1 MKKSY
6 TFTWIGIVIC
16 LLGLSPVSYAQ
27 AIEITD
33 SAPFFEDF
41 NEISSSEENFG
52 LSGWTLKSGYA
63 TGSTATKWSVNTSS
77 SNACDGYSLKADD
90 ARATATAILVTPKL
104 SFASGRKAKISFF
117 MSRQSGTN
125 KPNEGFKIYVN
136 SIGDIYNYD
145 DDNKVIINGD
155 KTVTTLSEPILHA
168 KRHAGTEITETGMYE
183 MSVDIPSEMA
193 GQEFYVI
200 FEAIQEYG
208 NANYIDNI
216 KIELISEQPKLINE
230 TKNIDLGMVKA
241 GESASQEFILS
252 NEGINTL
259 NATLSVENGE
269 SSPFSVTPTTTDI
282 AFNEQKTITVSFSS
296 TEANSF
302 TGKLYIDSNG
312 GKDTIT
318 LSAETYPATAYYEN
332 FDASTNLPAE
342 WVVSYNEK
350 EIEYTVKNVDGTNV
364 LTSTASYSWGT
375 PSTIDTIYSPVIG
388 DKVSFEFKKNYLS
401 STFEAYIVTAEGN
414 QTAIDL
420 GEANTHWNAITV
432 ENVPEGSRIAFLMYN
447 AYLDNFIGFSHQKI
461 VKGIQLVKNSLNRP
475 SSGYTLYAGPD
486 KATQNTLQFAVK
498 NIGTQ
503 TVSADS
509 YNFTTQLVN
518 ENNTVAE
525 GVSYKTYIIN
535 GEDTTLYEDNVIPG
549 PEIAAGAETTIKG
562 YLLISSNDEKSKLSL
577 NVKVNNVENTHF
589 TQVKTGDNITIKP
602 NKGDA
607 SLSAINF
614 GLVNKATTLDYVI
627 KNNSNNGALTVSK
640 ITVPSGSAFSVNA
653 ALPLVIPS
661 SKSDTIQITFNAEPG
676 IYNDNITVEH
686 DGIGNTEFTASGTM
700 LSATALLESF
710 EGETFPPILW
720 DMKQGLWERNTTTKH
735 HGKTSIVN
743 TESTVDTIITPLLHL
758 SAGDSIAFSVRAT
771 SSSGYNTD
779 ILYSADGKTWNL
791 LKSFAIYG
799 DYWSDWTEMAA
810 YMPEDFT
817 EGDYYIG
824 FASKK
829 TYIDLVYGPQI
840 VYQEHRIDIKGF
852 TGENK
857 GMVNYTQNFT
867 IDVACLG
874 TAGET
879 AESYS
884 IALMNGEENIGNY
897 TVEPMILGDMKSY
910 TCSWTPRAAGEA
922 SIYALLTLDDVVTST
937 DTITVS
943 VAEESLISTVMI
955 GDLSTEKSTPN
966 YTNYLYE
973 ILYTPEDL
981 IGLQAGDVIETVN
994 IPYYATDAAIKGY
1007 RINIW
1012 IGNTEKT
1019 ALTTD
1024 KMSEA
1029 DITGLSHIGVNLR
1042 YEAGGSKE
1050 SPLYFEMRPEIPITY
1065 EGGNLSLI
1073 ISVDSTSY
1081 KSGAKFFI
1089 KEVSTQSMKTYQ
1101 KDGYIADYMDMWTN
1115 GSYTPSLKNEI
1126 MVMELGLATEAPVV
1140 HGIVTR
1146 KDNQAPIE
1154 GATVTMQ
1161 SGEVIYT
1168 ATTDETGAYS
1178 ISVMQPRKEYEM
1190 TVSKDNYTGVDGVL
1204 VTVNE
1209 DTEQNFELTII
1220 SGIDHTTENATKI
1233 FTDRTGNIHVVADAV
1248 IETIKVY
1255 STSGSL
1261 CITETPASESAV
1273 INAGDLKGIYVVEV
1287 QTAGSVK
1294 RAKVR
1299 L

>member
-1 MKKSY
+1 M
-6 TFTWIGIVIC
+6 
-16 LLGLSPVSYAQ
+16 
-27 AIEITD
+27 
-33 SAPFFEDF
+33 
-41 NEISSSEENFG
+41 
-52 LSGWTLKSGYA
+52 
-63 TGSTATKWSVNTSS
+63 
-77 SNACDGYSLKADD
+77 
-90 ARATATAILVTPKL
+90 
-104 SFASGRKAKISFF
+104 
-117 MSRQSGTN
+117 
-125 KPNEGFKIYVN
+125 
-136 SIGDIYNYD
+136 
-145 DDNKVIINGD
+145 
-155 KTVTTLSEPILHA
+155 
-168 KRHAGTEITETGMYE
+168 
-183 MSVDIPSEMA
+183 
-193 GQEFYVI
+193 
-200 FEAIQEYG
+200 
-208 NANYIDNI
+208 
-216 KIELISEQPKLINE
+216 
-230 TKNIDLGMVKA
+230 
-241 GESASQEFILS
+241 
-252 NEGINTL
+252 
-259 NATLSVENGE
+259 
-269 SSPFSVTPTTTDI
+269 
-282 AFNEQKTITVSFSS
+282 
-296 TEANSF
+296 
-302 TGKLYIDSNG
+302 
-312 GKDTIT
+312 
-318 LSAETYPATAYYEN
+318 
-332 FDASTNLPAE
+332 
-342 WVVSYNEK
+342 
-350 EIEYTVKNVDGTNV
+350 
-364 LTSTASYSWGT
+364 
-375 PSTIDTIYSPVIG
+375 
-388 DKVSFEFKKNYLS
+388 
-401 STFEAYIVTAEGN
+401 
-414 QTAIDL
+414 
-420 GEANTHWNAITV
+420 
-432 ENVPEGSRIAFLMYN
+432 
-447 AYLDNFIGFSHQKI
+447 
-461 VKGIQLVKNSLNRP
+461 
-475 SSGYTLYAGPD
+475 TLYAGPD

-549 PEIAAGAETTIKG
+549 PEIAAGAGTTIKG
-562 YLLISSNDEKSKLSL
+562 YLFISSNDEKSKLSL

-735 HGKTSIVN
+735 HGETSIVN

-758 SAGDSIAFSVRAT
+758 SAGDSIAFSIRAT

-955 GDLSTEKSTPN
+955 GDLSTTAPSPN
-966 YTNYLYE
+966 YKHYLYE
-973 ILYTPEDL
+973 TLYTPEDL
-981 IGLQAGDVIETVN
+981 VGLQAGDVIETVN
-994 IPYYATDAAIKGY
+994 IPYYATDAAVKGY

-1029 DITGLSHIGVNLR
+1029 DITGLSHIGANLR

-1050 SPLYFEMRPEIPITY
+1050 SPLYFEMRPETPITY
-1065 EGGNLSLI
+1065 NGGNLSLI
-1073 ISVDSTSY
+1073 VSVDSTSY
-1081 KSGAKFFI
+1081 KSGVYFFTQ
-1089 KEVSTQSMKTYQ
+1089 KTSTKSMKTYSI
-1101 KDGYIADYMDMWTN
+1101 DGNTSADYMDTWIN
-1115 GSYTPSLKNEI
+1115 GGYIPKVAENI

-1178 ISVMQPRKEYEM
+1178 ISVMQPGKEYEM

>member
-1 MKKSY
+1 
-6 TFTWIGIVIC
+6 
-16 LLGLSPVSYAQ
+16 
-27 AIEITD
+27 
-33 SAPFFEDF
+33 
-41 NEISSSEENFG
+41 
-52 LSGWTLKSGYA
+52 
-63 TGSTATKWSVNTSS
+63 
-77 SNACDGYSLKADD
+77 
-90 ARATATAILVTPKL
+90 
-104 SFASGRKAKISFF
+104 
-117 MSRQSGTN
+117 
-125 KPNEGFKIYVN
+125 
-136 SIGDIYNYD
+136 
-145 DDNKVIINGD
+145 
-155 KTVTTLSEPILHA
+155 
-168 KRHAGTEITETGMYE
+168 
-183 MSVDIPSEMA
+183 
-193 GQEFYVI
+193 
-200 FEAIQEYG
+200 
-208 NANYIDNI
+208 
-216 KIELISEQPKLINE
+216 
-230 TKNIDLGMVKA
+230 
-241 GESASQEFILS
+241 
-252 NEGINTL
+252 
-259 NATLSVENGE
+259 
-269 SSPFSVTPTTTDI
+269 
-282 AFNEQKTITVSFSS
+282 
-296 TEANSF
+296 
-302 TGKLYIDSNG
+302 
-312 GKDTIT
+312 
-318 LSAETYPATAYYEN
+318 
-332 FDASTNLPAE
+332 
-342 WVVSYNEK
+342 
-350 EIEYTVKNVDGTNV
+350 
-364 LTSTASYSWGT
+364 
-375 PSTIDTIYSPVIG
+375 
-388 DKVSFEFKKNYLS
+388 
-401 STFEAYIVTAEGN
+401 
-414 QTAIDL
+414 
-420 GEANTHWNAITV
+420 
-432 ENVPEGSRIAFLMYN
+432 
-447 AYLDNFIGFSHQKI
+447 
-461 VKGIQLVKNSLNRP
+461 
-475 SSGYTLYAGPD
+475 
-486 KATQNTLQFAVK
+486 
-498 NIGTQ
+498 
-503 TVSADS
+503 
-509 YNFTTQLVN
+509 
-518 ENNTVAE
+518 
-525 GVSYKTYIIN
+525 
-535 GEDTTLYEDNVIPG
+535 
-549 PEIAAGAETTIKG
+549 
-562 YLLISSNDEKSKLSL
+562 
-577 NVKVNNVENTHF
+577 
-589 TQVKTGDNITIKP
+589 
-602 NKGDA
+602 
-607 SLSAINF
+607 
-614 GLVNKATTLDYVI
+614 
-627 KNNSNNGALTVSK
+627 
-640 ITVPSGSAFSVNA
+640 
-653 ALPLVIPS
+653 
-661 SKSDTIQITFNAEPG
+661 
-676 IYNDNITVEH
+676 
-686 DGIGNTEFTASGTM
+686 
-700 LSATALLESF
+700 
-710 EGETFPPILW
+710 
-720 DMKQGLWERNTTTKH
+720 
-735 HGKTSIVN
+735 
-743 TESTVDTIITPLLHL
+743 
-758 SAGDSIAFSVRAT
+758 
-771 SSSGYNTD
+771 
-779 ILYSADGKTWNL
+779 
-791 LKSFAIYG
+791 
-799 DYWSDWTEMAA
+799 
-810 YMPEDFT
+810 
-817 EGDYYIG
+817 
-824 FASKK
+824 
-829 TYIDLVYGPQI
+829 
-840 VYQEHRIDIKGF
+840 
-852 TGENK
+852 
-857 GMVNYTQNFT
+857 MVNYTQNFT

-981 IGLQAGDVIETVN
+981 VGLQAGDVIETVN

-1029 DITGLSHIGVNLR
+1029 DITGLSHIGANLR

-1073 ISVDSTSY
+1073 ISVDSTRY

-1178 ISVMQPRKEYEM
+1178 ISVMQPGKEYEM

>member
-33 SAPFFEDF
+33 SAPFFENF

-90 ARATATAILVTPKL
+90 ARAT
-104 SFASGRKAKISFF
+104 
-117 MSRQSGTN
+117 
-125 KPNEGFKIYVN
+125 
-136 SIGDIYNYD
+136 
-145 DDNKVIINGD
+145 
-155 KTVTTLSEPILHA
+155 
-168 KRHAGTEITETGMYE
+168 
-183 MSVDIPSEMA
+183 
-193 GQEFYVI
+193 
-200 FEAIQEYG
+200 
-208 NANYIDNI
+208 
-216 KIELISEQPKLINE
+216 
-230 TKNIDLGMVKA
+230 
-241 GESASQEFILS
+241 
-252 NEGINTL
+252 
-259 NATLSVENGE
+259 
-269 SSPFSVTPTTTDI
+269 
-282 AFNEQKTITVSFSS
+282 S
-296 TEANSF
+296 T
-302 TGKLYIDSNG
+302 
-312 GKDTIT
+312 
-318 LSAETYPATAYYEN
+318 ATAYYET
-332 FDASTNLPAE
+332 FDELSKLPDE
-342 WVVSYNEK
+342 WVV
-350 EIEYTVKNVDGTNV
+350 VKNGNETTYSINSSKGVNGSKC
-364 LTSTASYSWGT
+364 LSGSIGSWGDE
-375 PSTIDTIYSPVIG
+375 STIDTIFTPVISG
-388 DKVSFEFKKNYLS
+388 KVTFDFKKAGGS
-401 STFEAYIVTAEGN
+401 SDAIQAYIVTADGT
-414 QTAIDL
+414 QTAI
-420 GEANTHWNAITV
+420 NTGTGSSSSWTTV
-432 ENVPEGSRIAFLMYN
+432 NVDDVPEGSRIAFTLNNVYV
-447 AYLDNFIGFSHQKI
+447 DNFIAFTRQEIS
-461 VKGIQLVKNSLNRP
+461 KGIQLVKEANNRP
-475 SSGYTLYAGPD
+475 SSWMTLYAGLD

-562 YLLISSNDEKSKLSL
+562 YLLISSNDEKSKLSF

-735 HGKTSIVN
+735 HGETSIVN

-791 LKSFAIYG
+791 LKSFAIYAN
-799 DYWSDWTEMAA
+799 YWSDWAEMAA

-829 TYIDLVYGPQI
+829 TYIDLVYGPQV

-981 IGLQAGDVIETVN
+981 VGLQAGDVIETVN

-1029 DITGLSHIGVNLR
+1029 DITGLSHIGANLR

-1073 ISVDSTSY
+1073 ISVDSTRY

-1168 ATTDETGAYS
+1168 ATTDETGAYN
-1178 ISVMQPRKEYEM
+1178 ISVMQPGKEYEM

>member
-33 SAPFFEDF
+33 SAPFFENF

-90 ARATATAILVTPKL
+90 ARATSTAILVTPKL
-104 SFASGRKAKISFF
+104 SFASGRTAKISFF
-117 MSRQSGTN
+117 MNRDTGTRQ
-125 KPNEGFKIYVN
+125 PNEGFKIYVN
-136 SIGDIYNYD
+136 PIGDIYSYD

-155 KTVTTLSEPILHA
+155 QTVTTLSEPILHA
-168 KRHAGTEITETGMYE
+168 KRYAGTEITKTGMYE
-183 MSVDIPSEMA
+183 MSVNIPSEMA

-230 TKNIDLGMVKA
+230 TKNID
-241 GESASQEFILS
+241 
-252 NEGINTL
+252 
-259 NATLSVENGE
+259 
-269 SSPFSVTPTTTDI
+269 
-282 AFNEQKTITVSFSS
+282 
-296 TEANSF
+296 
-302 TGKLYIDSNG
+302 
-312 GKDTIT
+312 T
-318 LSAETYPATAYYEN
+318 LSAETYPATAYYET
-332 FDASTNLPAE
+332 FDELSKLPDE
-342 WVVSYNEK
+342 WVV
-350 EIEYTVKNVDGTNV
+350 VKNGNETTYSINSSKGVNGSKC
-364 LTSTASYSWGT
+364 LSGSIGSWGDE
-375 PSTIDTIYSPVIG
+375 STIDTIFTPVISG
-388 DKVSFEFKKNYLS
+388 KVTFDFKKAGGS
-401 STFEAYIVTAEGN
+401 SDAIQAYIVTADGT
-414 QTAIDL
+414 QTAI
-420 GEANTHWNAITV
+420 NTGTGSSSSWTTV
-432 ENVPEGSRIAFLMYN
+432 NVDDVPEGSRIAFTLNNVYV
-447 AYLDNFIGFSHQKI
+447 DNFIAFTRQEIS
-461 VKGIQLVKNSLNRP
+461 KGIQLVKEANNRP
-475 SSGYTLYAGPD
+475 SSWMTLYAGPD

-562 YLLISSNDEKSKLSL
+562 YLLISSNDEKSKLSF

-735 HGKTSIVN
+735 HGETSIVN

-791 LKSFAIYG
+791 LKSFAIYAN
-799 DYWSDWTEMAA
+799 YWSDWAEMAA

-829 TYIDLVYGPQI
+829 TYIDLVYGPQV

-981 IGLQAGDVIETVN
+981 VGLQAGDVIETVN

-1029 DITGLSHIGVNLR
+1029 DITGLSHIGANLR

-1073 ISVDSTSY
+1073 ISVDSTRY

-1168 ATTDETGAYS
+1168 ATTDETGAYN
-1178 ISVMQPRKEYEM
+1178 ISVMQPGKEYEM